1 MNLGGPRERPLF
13 LHMVPTTSMRISGYW
28 RSVRAPRYSLSFALP
43 LLVAYE
49 ALAFFLS
56 QLEVVRVRNGAD
68 VLLKSLFVALGGRE
82 GLAVFGLVLVGGG
95 VVVVWRD
102 LRRNGRIRPGYFL
115 FMAGE
120 AIVYALL
127 FGVVAGTLTGLLV
140 PSLQTAATAREGT
153 VSLPDWSLPTQLMIS
168 LGAGIYEELLFRV
181 LLVSGLVLVG
191 TRVLRWSSTQASL
204 AAIMVGAVIFSAF
217 HYVGPYGDAFSL
229 ASFTFRTIAGLL
241 FSSLYILRGF
251 GITAWTHA
259 LYDVF
264 LAL

>member
-1 MNLGGPRERPLF
+1 M
-13 LHMVPTTSMRISGYW
+13 TSPISLPVGGYW
-28 RSVRAPRYSLSFALP
+28 RSARAPRYSLSFALP
-43 LLVAYE
+43 LLIAYE

-56 QLEVVRVRNGAD
+56 RMEVAQVRNGAD

-82 GLAVFGLVLVGGG
+82 GLALFGLVLVGGG
-95 VVVVWRD
+95 AVLVWRD
-102 LRRNGRIRPGYFL
+102 VQRRGRVRPGYFL
-115 FMAGE
+115 LMAGE

-127 FGVVAGTLTGLLV
+127 FGVVAATLTGLLL
-140 PSLQTAATAREGT
+140 PSLSTVISANYAGRVVATE
-153 VSLPDWSLPTQLMIS
+153 WSFPTQLMIS

-191 TRVLRWSSTQASL
+191 TRVFRWSSTQAGIL
-204 AAIMVGAVIFSAF
+204 AVLLGAAIFSAF
-217 HYVGPYGDAFSL
+217 HYLGPYGEPFAL
-229 ASFTFRTIAGLL
+229 ASFTFRTVAGLL
-241 FSSLYILRGF
+241 FSTLYILRGF